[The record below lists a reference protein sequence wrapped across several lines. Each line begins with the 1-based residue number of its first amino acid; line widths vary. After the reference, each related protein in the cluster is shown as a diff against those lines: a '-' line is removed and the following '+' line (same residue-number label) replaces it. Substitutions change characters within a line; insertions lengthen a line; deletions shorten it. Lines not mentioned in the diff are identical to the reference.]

1 MNKTDLIDAI
11 ASKAGL
17 TKKDSEAALKATIDA
32 ISEALANNEKV
43 VLVGFGTFSVK
54 ERAAHQGRNPS
65 TNETIE
71 IPASKAP
78 AFKAGKELKDKVNA

>member
-65 TNETIE
+65 TGKTIE